1 MLFDI
6 ISTKTSNWLSVINKT
21 KQSYKVNPEYTQNIV
36 QTNVTSATT
45 EISWF
50 EYLNEWLEEKF
61 YIINKKNQSYKVT
74 PHYYAIRRSA
84 SALFFDIK

>member
-6 ISTKTSNWLSVINKT
+6 IGTNTSNWLGVINKT
-21 KQSYKVNPEYTQNIV
+21 KQSYKVTPAYTQNIV

-45 EISWF
+45 AISWF

-74 PHYYAIRRSA
+74 PHYYAIRRTA